1 MRILLSGANGFLGS
15 SLKPR
20 LIAAGHQV
28 HPLIRSSTWPPV
40 AQAGWNP
47 VNGRIDL
54 SPAGPIDAVIHLA
67 GETIAQRWTT
77 SAKAR
82 IQSSRIQGTQLLVE
96 ALGGLARRPQLLICA
111 SAVGFY
117 GHRGNEWLDEQ
128 SPAGAGFLA
137 ETCQAWETVAAAAT
151 RWGIRVIILRLGMV
165 LSAQGGALA
174 QMLAP
179 FRLGLGGTLGQG
191 TQYWSWIAL
200 EDTLRAIMH
209 LLGSGSLSGP
219 VNLVSPNPA
228 TNLEFTRSL
237 GSILKRPTILSMPGW
252 AVKLVFGHMGQEV
265 LLASTRVRPSR
276 LLELEFRFTFP
287 ELEPALAKL
296 LEYSANRKIDY

>member
-1 MRILLSGANGFLGS
+1 MHLPCVFSVRGNGDLGS
-15 SLKPR
+15 SLKSR

-47 VNGRIDL
+47 FNGRIDL
-54 SPAGPIDAVIHLA
+54 SPAGPLDAVIHLA
-67 GETIAQRWTT
+67 GESIAQRWTAA
-77 SAKAR
+77 AKAR

-96 ALGGLARRPQLLICA
+96 ALGRLARPPQLLICA

-117 GHRGNEWLDEQ
+117 GHRGSEWLDEQ

-137 ETCQAWETVAAAAT
+137 ETCQAWETAAAAAT
-151 RWGIRVIILRLGMV
+151 RWGIRVINLRLGMV

-174 QMLAP
+174 QTLPP

-191 TQYWSWIAL
+191 TQYWSWITL
-200 EDTLRAIMH
+200 EDTLRAMMH
-209 LLGSGSLSGP
+209 LIGSEFLSGP
-219 VNLVSPNPA
+219 VNLVSPHPA

-237 GSILKRPTILSMPGW
+237 GSILKRPTLLSMPAW
-252 AVKLVFGHMGQEV
+252 AVKWIFGRMGQEV

-276 LLELEFRFTFP
+276 LLESGFQFTFP
-287 ELEPALAKL
+287 ESGPALAKL
-296 LEYSANRKIDY
+296 LE